1 MHCILCFCH
10 IHLLVSLLF
19 GVRFLRVFNKDD
31 CALSKYRQLYFYLNL
46 YAFYLFIF
54 SWLSWPA
61 SPLYYWIKVGFPSS
75 STGKESACNAGD
87 LGLIPGLG
95 RSPAARKSYPLQYSG
110 LENSMDC
117 IVLGLQRV
125 RHDWATFTI
134 TFKVVRVVITIYIY
148 IYIYIFFFFWLLY
161 QGRMVSLFEL
171 ERILLLLLGKVCV
184 ELIYFLLKYF
194 VELTSEVIWVW
205 SFLCWMF

>member
-10 IHLLVSLLF
+10 IHLLVSLFF

-46 YAFYLFIF
+46 YLKYFYLFIF

-117 IVLGLQRV
+117 IVLGFQRV

-134 TFKVVRVVITIYIY
+134 TFNVVRVVITIYIY
-148 IYIYIFFFFWLLY
+148 IFFFPGFCIKVGWSHCL
-161 QGRMVSLFEL
+161 SWKEFF
-171 ERILLLLLGKVCV
+171 LLLLLGKVCV

-194 VELTSEVIWVW
+194 VEFTSEVIWVW
-205 SFLCWMF
+205 SFLC